1 MTAAMHRRFG
11 SLTVILHPDTRSMGR
26 AAAEEAAA
34 ALRAGIAERGRARA
48 IFAAAN
54 SQLPLFAALRELT
67 DVDWPRVEAFH
78 MDEYRGLDGAHPAS
92 FRSFL
97 EWHLVSPLGIRA
109 FHHIDGTPDATEATI
124 RDYTARLAAAP
135 IDLCCMGIGENGHLA
150 FNDPPVADFA
160 DPMTL
165 KVVPLDPASRHQQVG
180 EGHFADLDAVPT
192 HALTLTIPA
201 LLGARRVVA
210 VVPDARK
217 ANAVTAALLGPITPS
232 CPASVLRT
240 IGHAT
245 LHLDPAAAGHLPP
258 PCP

>member
-1 MTAAMHRRFG
+1 MTISGLRRFDR
-11 SLTVILHPDTRSMGR
+11 LAVVVHPDADRMGR

-67 DVDWPRVEAFH
+67 DLDWSRIEAFH
-78 MDEYRGLDGAHPAS
+78 MDEYLGLDGAHPAS

-97 EWHLVSPLGIRA
+97 ERHLVSPLGIGT
-109 FHHIDGTPDATEATI
+109 FHRIDGTPGAAEATA
-124 RDYTARLAAAP
+124 RDYAARLGAAP

-150 FNDPPVADFA
+150 FNDPPVADFR
-160 DPMTL
+160 DPLSL
-165 KVVPLDPASRHQQVG
+165 KVVPLDPASRRQQVG

-192 HALTLTIPA
+192 HALTLTIPV
-201 LLGARRVVA
+201 LLSARRVVV

-217 ANAVTAALLGPITPS
+217 ADAVAAALLGSIAPA

-240 IGHAT
+240 IDHAT
-245 LHLDPAAAGHLPP
+245 LHLDPAAAGQLPP
-258 PCP
+258 P

>member
-1 MTAAMHRRFG
+1 MTISGPRRFDR
-11 SLTVILHPDTRSMGR
+11 LTVVVHADAHRMGR
-26 AAAEEAAA
+26 AAAEEAAT
-34 ALRAGIAERGRARA
+34 ALRTGIAERGRARA

-78 MDEYRGLDGAHPAS
+78 MDEYLGLDGGHPAS

-97 EWHLVSPLGIRA
+97 ERHLVSPLGIGT
-109 FHHIDGTPDATEATI
+109 FHRIDGTAGAAEATV
-124 RDYTARLAAAP
+124 RDYAARLAAAP

-160 DPMTL
+160 DPLTL
-165 KVVPLDPASRHQQVG
+165 KVVPLDPASRQQQVG
-180 EGHFADLDAVPT
+180 EGHFADLEAVPT

-201 LLGARRVVA
+201 LLGARRIVV

-217 ANAVTAALLGPITPS
+217 ASAVTAALLGPITPF

-240 IGHAT
+240 IDHAT

-258 PCP
+258 P

>member
-1 MTAAMHRRFG
+1 MTISALRRFDR
-11 SLTVILHPDTRSMGR
+11 LPVIVHPDARRMGR

-67 DVDWPRVEAFH
+67 EVDWSCVEAFH
-78 MDEYRGLDGAHPAS
+78 MDEYLGLDGGHPAS

-97 EWHLVSPLGIRA
+97 DRHLVSPLGIGT
-109 FHHIDGTPDATEATI
+109 FHRIDGAPGAVEATV
-124 RDYTARLAAAP
+124 RDYAARLAAAP

-150 FNDPPVADFA
+150 FNDPPVAEFA
-160 DPMTL
+160 DPRTI
-165 KVVPLDPASRHQQVG
+165 KVVPLDAASRRQQVG
-180 EGHFADLDAVPT
+180 EGHFADLDVVPT

-201 LLGARRVVA
+201 LLGARRVVV

-217 ANAVTAALLGPITPS
+217 AAAVAAALLGPIAPS

-240 IGHAT
+240 IDHAT

-258 PCP
+258 P